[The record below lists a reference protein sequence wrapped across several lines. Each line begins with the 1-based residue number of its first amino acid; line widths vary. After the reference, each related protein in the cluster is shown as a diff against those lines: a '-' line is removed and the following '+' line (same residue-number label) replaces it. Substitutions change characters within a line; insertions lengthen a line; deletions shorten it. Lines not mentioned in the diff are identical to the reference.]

1 MGSHSFFDIAGE
13 VLVDSRR
20 GASGNRAMHSSIERR
35 GGAGVC
41 NTATVSGPSSMTTS
55 APARTRAS
63 RPATSRAASV
73 AEMWIVA
80 ILLIIPLALSGLLFF
95 VVFGLCCQHLEEG
108 FSGRPGRA
116 FETASLRVQASL
128 PDALQ
133 RGFAARH
140 GILRAPWPC
149 VKYAIVS
156 YILHMWIPRDV
167 EARLK
172 RSAKTRPVVVLTGA
186 RQTGKT
192 STFRHLFPGYAFVPL
207 DLPTEAE
214 QAEKE
219 PERFLKRHP
228 PPVIIDEVQ
237 YAPGIF
243 RHLKVAVDAHRTRN
257 GQFLLTGSQKFT
269 LMKNVSESLA
279 GRADIVELETL
290 SFAEIREVLPN
301 TELETAIVRGGFP
314 ELYANPDIDS
324 VAFYNSYLA
333 TYLERDVRALAN
345 VGSLRDFERFL
356 RACALRSANLL
367 NKADLARDVGIAPST
382 ANQWL
387 SMLEASGQAVLIEP
401 WFSNRTKSIV
411 KSPKLYI
418 ADTGL
423 LCALLNIH
431 SQEALRQSPAA
442 GAVWETFV
450 FAQLRDRERRA
461 GRTGSLFFW
470 RDRTRE
476 VDFVVDAGGRL
487 ELFEA
492 KWTELP
498 DLGDTVNLDFVRN
511 VIGKSRVTAGG
522 VVSRTRNSFPFSND
536 FRALPVTELG

>member
-1 MGSHSFFDIAGE
+1 MVGSGFSTPVVRTSPLPHLAHQFPKPLGISRGPKAEHLPVLERCSCHDGSIGEAEIGSLVSQSTDIAWELLAIRFGYFGWA
-13 VLVDSRR
+13 LSASTSSRR
-20 GASGNRAMHSSIERR
+20 FPKSNLSQPTASNRA
-35 GGAGVC
+35 V
-41 NTATVSGPSSMTTS
+41 N
-55 APARTRAS
+55 
-63 RPATSRAASV
+63 
-73 AEMWIVA
+73 
-80 ILLIIPLALSGLLFF
+80 F
-95 VVFGLCCQHLEEG
+95 VVQNMRLYRIFC
-108 FSGRPGRA
+108 
-116 FETASLRVQASL
+116 
-128 PDALQ
+128 
-133 RGFAARH
+133 
-140 GILRAPWPC
+140 I
-149 VKYAIVS
+149 
-156 YILHMWIPRDV
+156 MWIPRAV
-167 EARLK
+167 EPRLQ

-192 STFRHLFPGYAFVPL
+192 STFLRLFPKHAFVSL
-207 DLPTEAE
+207 DLPAEAE

-219 PERFLKRHP
+219 PGAFLQRHP
-228 PPVIIDEVQ
+228 PPVLIDEVQ
-237 YAPGIF
+237 YAPGLF
-243 RHLKVAVDAHRTRN
+243 RHLKVVVDAYRTRN

-290 SFAEIREVLPN
+290 SLAEIQAALPQ
-301 TELETAIVRGGFP
+301 TGIEAAIVRGGFP

-324 VAFYNSYLA
+324 AAFYNSYLA
-333 TYLERDVRALAN
+333 TYLERDVRSLTN

-382 ANQWL
+382 ANHWL
-387 SMLEASGQAVLIEP
+387 SVLEASGQIVLLEP

-411 KSPKLYI
+411 KSPKLYF

-423 LCALLNIH
+423 LCALLNVR
-431 SQEALRQSPAA
+431 SQEALRQSPAV

-476 VDFVVDAGGRL
+476 VDFVVDVGGHL

-498 DLGDTVNLDFVRN
+498 DVGDTVNLDFVRD
-511 VIGKSRVTAGG
+511 VIGKSRLAGG
-522 VVSRTRNSFPFSND
+522 AIVCRTANSFPLANG
-536 FRALPVTELG
+536 FRALPVTEL